1 MGIHFHKKTKMI
13 SIIVFLSFFFLGMF
27 QNVNFT
33 IAQNGGGSNSLIKSA
48 TIELLEYSKKTGS
61 LENVTSI
68 QIPLASST
76 WNVTS
81 VDLNFSNIKGEREVK
96 VIEDQL
102 NELSQNTIHYKNSQD
117 YCIGL
122 ATQLILQ
129 SRTTIYGVYIY
140 GAKGSLTIID
150 ATFQIGGYDEQNNI
164 PNGTIWRTT
173 NLNMSYTEG
182 WYYQN
187 FSFSPLTL
195 PSGNYSLLING
206 TSLIAQGQTNLY
218 HWYNVPYNPITP
230 NLYRSEYTD
239 DPDDWSEVDVNSTF
253 LHKLDQKIIS
263 SYNPEDINL
272 TAQINGDQYQVLNS
286 TSPGEG
292 VLSVPMIDVSPQ
304 SNQIEINFENNI
316 STTISFDVNYSVSLH
331 HLISTK
337 GTVEISENLPNK
349 WIINLK
355 INRSGFIYYKTE
367 MNYLSFDWI
376 DVSIFKGMIDVTSPD
391 FINTTTKRITIQNGS
406 LSDDYTEWTIY
417 ANSAQSFFILNVPIT
432 TFQPS
437 QELKFSI
444 SNPIPGNYTFLLFDP
459 FGDNIY
465 SNTIIIPDDLNQI
478 SYLLPSNAHQ
488 GIYNAY
494 IFFFNGTHAGWQH
507 QAFTINVP
515 YIPDPN
521 TPYIIIIV
529 VLTVIFISA
538 IAGMTSYQ
546 LVKRHKTKRERYRQ
560 KILNMYMDVFNLNY
574 FMVLNRTSGL
584 NVYELALA
592 GKEIDPTLVSGFLQ
606 AIRTFGIEL
615 TDAEDQSQTIKLEF
629 QNSKILMAEFRQ
641 FRLIFIMRENP
652 SQDFINSIRLL
663 SQDID
668 EIYGDFIAEFKGDR
682 QHFKGIRELLERDL
696 NISLMYPLKI
706 VQSDHLRLK
715 PAEKSIIYKAESI
728 MKEKNNA
735 YFYVSYL
742 MADKKEF
749 TVKTAEIILNLI
761 QKKIFQP
768 II

>member
-1 MGIHFHKKTKMI
+1 MGIQFQKKSKKI
-13 SIIVFLSFFFLGMF
+13 VILVFLSVFLLGMI

-33 IAQNGGGSNSLIKSA
+33 IAQNGSSSLTKSA
-48 TIELLEYSKKTGS
+48 SIELVEHSKKIGS

-81 VDLNFSNIKGEREVK
+81 IDLNISDIQGEREVK
-96 VIEDQL
+96 AIEDQL
-102 NELSQNTIHYKNSQD
+102 SELTQKKLYYKNSQD

-122 ATQLILQ
+122 ASQLTLQ
-129 SRTTIYGVYIY
+129 KRTTIYGVYIY
-140 GAKGSLTIID
+140 GAKGSLTVID
-150 ATFQIGGYDEQNNI
+150 VTFQIGGYDEQNNI
-164 PNGTIWRTT
+164 PNGTFWRTT
-173 NLNMSYTEG
+173 TLNMSYDEG

-187 FSFSPLTL
+187 FSLSPLTL
-195 PSGNYSLLING
+195 PSGNYSILING
-206 TSLIAQGQTNLY
+206 TSLTGQTNFYYWY
-218 HWYNVPYNPITP
+218 HVPYNPITP

-239 DPDDWSEVDVNSTF
+239 VTDDWSEADVNSTF
-253 LHKLDQKIIS
+253 LYKLDQKIIS

-272 TAQINGDQYQVLNS
+272 TARINGDQYQVLNG

-292 VLSVPMIDVSPQ
+292 VLSVPVIDVSPQ
-304 SNQIEINFENNI
+304 SNQIEIVFNNNI
-316 STTISFDVNYSVSLH
+316 STIISFDVNYSVSLQH
-331 HLISTK
+331 IISTK
-337 GTVEISENLPNK
+337 GSVEISENLPNR
-349 WIINLK
+349 WIFDLQ
-355 INRSGFIYYKTE
+355 INRSGFSYYTTE
-367 MNYLSFDWI
+367 IDYASFDWI
-376 DVSIFKGMIDVTSPD
+376 DVSIFKGMINVTSPD

-406 LSDDYTEWTIY
+406 FSDDYTEWTINAY
-417 ANSAQSFFILNVPIT
+417 SPHSFFFLNVPIT

-444 SNPIPGNYTFLLFDP
+444 TNPIPGNYTFRLFDL

-465 SNTIIIPDDLNQI
+465 SKTIIIPDDLNQF
-478 SYLLPSNAHQ
+478 SYLLPSNSHQ

-494 IFFFNGTHAGWQH
+494 IFFFNRTHAGWQH
-507 QAFTINVP
+507 QAFTIYVP
-515 YIPDPN
+515 FIPDPN
-521 TPYIIIIV
+521 AAYIIIIAIFTV
-529 VLTVIFISA
+529 VSISA
-538 IAGMTSYQ
+538 IAGFTSYQ
-546 LVKRHKTKRERYRQ
+546 LVKRHRTKRERYRQ

-574 FMVLNRTSGL
+574 FMVLNRASGL

-615 TDAEDQSQTIKLEF
+615 TDAQDQSQTIKLEF

-641 FRLIFIMRENP
+641 FRLIFIMKENP
-652 SQDFINSIRLL
+652 SQDFIDSIRLL

-668 EIYGDFIAEFKGDR
+668 DIYGDFIEEFKGDR
-682 QHFKGIRELLERDL
+682 QHFTGIRELLERDL

-706 VQSDHLRLK
+706 VQSEHVRLK
-715 PAEKSIIYKAESI
+715 PAEKSIISKAHTI
-728 MKEKNNA
+728 MKEKNNK

-742 MADKKEF
+742 LANKKEF
-749 TVKTAEIILNLI
+749 TTRTAEIILQLI
-761 QKKIFQP
+761 RKKIFQP